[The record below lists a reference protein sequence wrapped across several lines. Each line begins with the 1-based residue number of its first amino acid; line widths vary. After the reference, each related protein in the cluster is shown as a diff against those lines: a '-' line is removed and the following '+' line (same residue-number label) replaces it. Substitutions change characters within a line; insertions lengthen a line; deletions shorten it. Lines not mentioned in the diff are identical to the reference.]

1 VSVIR
6 VQAFRFSIVNY
17 LATAVA
23 AVSTLWIYPLEL
35 DAYGLAQLL
44 VSISMLCIPM
54 ATLGTLTLVVKFFPE
69 YKAKGFGK
77 SYLFNVLVL
86 GFGFL
91 SISGILALC
100 INEPILKFLE
110 YLSFDAHVI
119 AKHKYVIAALV
130 AIMLYNNIAIMHA
143 SNYNRIAVPTAYQNL
158 LPKLFLPI
166 LIICL
171 YTELIDMA
179 LFARLWVLSFVVA
192 SMGLTWYLSRID
204 ALDVKP
210 VFHFFKKDRLRRI
223 LSYVGF
229 TGAGSLGSL
238 LIGKIDVIMVGTLLG
253 LKEAGVYGMAL
264 FIGNVLTIPANAVWQ
279 IASPVL
285 SEAFEKNDWVRIR
298 DVYQRSSTNLL
309 VIGILIYFGILGSLD
324 SVLLLS
330 PNYDDISTALPL
342 FAIIGL
348 SKLVDM
354 GASVNQYVLM
364 YSSKYRS
371 LLVFVLIMAVCNVL
385 LNYFFIKSMGILGAA
400 LATFTTVYIY
410 QILKYLYIDKVFNM
424 YPFSAQTW
432 RILLLFVLSLC
443 YYLLLPKI
451 FPPIFQAM
459 VYGVGLVVLYVF
471 STRILKVDAD
481 VVHSVENFYRKAQD
495 KLREKRS
502 SR

>member
-1 VSVIR
+1 
-6 VQAFRFSIVNY
+6 
-17 LATAVA
+17 
-23 AVSTLWIYPLEL
+23 
-35 DAYGLAQLL
+35 
-44 VSISMLCIPM
+44 
-54 ATLGTLTLVVKFFPE
+54 
-69 YKAKGFGK
+69 
-77 SYLFNVLVL
+77 
-86 GFGFL
+86 
-91 SISGILALC
+91 
-100 INEPILKFLE
+100 
-110 YLSFDAHVI
+110 
-119 AKHKYVIAALV
+119 
-130 AIMLYNNIAIMHA
+130 
-143 SNYNRIAVPTAYQNL
+143 
-158 LPKLFLPI
+158 
-166 LIICL
+166 
-171 YTELIDMA
+171 
-179 LFARLWVLSFVVA
+179 
-192 SMGLTWYLSRID
+192 
-204 ALDVKP
+204 
-210 VFHFFKKDRLRRI
+210 
-223 LSYVGF
+223 VGF

-238 LIGKIDVIMVGTLLG
+238 LIGKIDVIMVDTLLG

-330 PNYDDISTALPL
+330 PNYDDISTTLPL